1 MFLAVGLLGPLAG
14 CPTWSQQRTYDRQLD
29 DHTQK
34 LVIYDGFATAL
45 IMRGTYLSPEFR
57 QVMTDERQRLIAPSE
72 ADHAEFTRRMD
83 DDGSAYH
90 EIVFSAD
97 SALEEADQFG
107 ESDDGWVLRLT
118 ADGREEPLVT
128 SYRVRRPSPLH
139 RSLYGHLNIWSELWI
154 ARFARTVESPDEVIL
169 HVGSGYGNGTLR
181 WETRR

>member
-1 MFLAVGLLGPLAG
+1 LALCGLLTPLVG

-29 DHTQK
+29 AHTQK

-45 IMRGTYLSPEFR
+45 IMRGTYLSAEFR
-57 QVMTDERQRLIAPSE
+57 DLMADERERLIQP
-72 ADHAEFTRRMD
+72 ADADRIEFARRMD

-107 ESDDGWVLRLT
+107 TSDDGWILRLM
-118 ADGREEPLVT
+118 ADGQEETLVT

-139 RSLYGHLNIWSELWI
+139 QNLYSHLNIWSELWI
-154 ARFARTVESPDEVIL
+154 VRFARTVESPDEVIL

-181 WETRR
+181 WEPRH